1 MGDKETGFDI
11 TTIRIFPFLVEDL
24 TVEVNVIV
32 VDGVI
37 EGDSNH
43 LRHVL
48 ASGACGTNP
57 AEVTRNLCAIL
68 GTEAVRE
75 LANVAITWWGTIR
88 VGIDI

>member
-1 MGDKETGFDI
+1 MGDKETGFDV
-11 TTIRIFPFLVEDL
+11 TAIRIFPFLVEDL

-32 VDGVI
+32 VDSVI
-37 EGDSNH
+37 EGYGNH

-48 ASGACGTNP
+48 ASGSSGTNP

-68 GTEAVRE
+68 RAEAVRE

-88 VGIDI
+88 ISIDI